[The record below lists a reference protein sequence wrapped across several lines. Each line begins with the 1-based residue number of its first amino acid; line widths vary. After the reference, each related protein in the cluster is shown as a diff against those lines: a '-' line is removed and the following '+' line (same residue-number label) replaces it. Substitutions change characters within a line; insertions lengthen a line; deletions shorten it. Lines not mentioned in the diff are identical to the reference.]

1 MGEGF
6 LLVREEADSRLAG
19 FLRTAQE
26 HLAGNGSAHS
36 GLDPVTNNQDNLL
49 QPSPQS
55 ILDSSSLEPL
65 LSGDLRLCQIDS

>member
-19 FLRTAQE
+19 FLRAAQE

-36 GLDPVTNNQDNLL
+36 GLDPAANNQDNLL
-49 QPSPQS
+49 QTRPRA
-55 ILDSSSLEPL
+55 SLF
-65 LSGDLRLCQIDS
+65 